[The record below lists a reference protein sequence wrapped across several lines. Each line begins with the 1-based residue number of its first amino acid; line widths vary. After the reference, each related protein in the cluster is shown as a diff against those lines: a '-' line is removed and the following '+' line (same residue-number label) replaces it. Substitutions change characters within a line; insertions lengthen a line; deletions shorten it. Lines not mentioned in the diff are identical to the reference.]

1 MKKRFIL
8 SVALLMA
15 TMVAFAQKPVVLV
28 DYFSAPNSVKKSAV
42 SAVRSAVIA
51 GINQMNRVQLI
62 DVESESSLNMEGVRR
77 VKESAMYD
85 QNARMGA
92 IKTLGAQYIITGTV
106 SNVSGEYHSSEGR
119 VYYTGN
125 IVYSLSVV
133 RTEDGVTVGT
143 KNVTYSGLT
152 GNIGSTAD
160 EAVVSTLNRVK
171 QSMDNFV
178 NEYFKLVGTIVEMKD
193 TNKKGDKVS
202 SLYINLGSDAGMG
215 KGQKLNV
222 YKVSVI
228 SGIESQEL
236 IGALA
241 VEEVVAPTLAK
252 CKVTKGGKEIM
263 TAYKDGAGLRV
274 ETRKDGWLTDI
285 GRGVVD
291 TFK

>member
-15 TMVAFAQKPVVLV
+15 GIAAFAQKPVVLI
-28 DYFSAPNSVKKSAV
+28 DYFNAPKSVKASAV
-42 SAVRSAVIA
+42 SAVRGAVIA

-77 VKESAMYD
+77 VKESAMFD

-106 SNVSGEYHSSEGR
+106 SNVSGERHNSDGR
-119 VYYTGN
+119 TYYTGN

-133 RTEDGVTVGT
+133 RVEDGVTVGT

-152 GNIGSTAD
+152 GNVGSTAD

-178 NEYFKLVGTIVEMKD
+178 NEYFKIKGTIVEMKD

-202 SLYINLGSDAGMG
+202 SLYINLGSEAGMD

-222 YKVSVI
+222 YKVSII
-228 SGIESQEL
+228 SGVEGEEL
-236 IGALA
+236 IGALT
-241 VEEVVAPTLAK
+241 VDEVVAPTLSK
-252 CKVTKGGKEIM
+252 CKVTKGGKAIM
-263 TAYKDGAGLRV
+263 AAYKNGDGLRV
-274 ETRKDGWLTDI
+274 ETKKDGWLTDL
-285 GRGVVD
+285 GKGVAD